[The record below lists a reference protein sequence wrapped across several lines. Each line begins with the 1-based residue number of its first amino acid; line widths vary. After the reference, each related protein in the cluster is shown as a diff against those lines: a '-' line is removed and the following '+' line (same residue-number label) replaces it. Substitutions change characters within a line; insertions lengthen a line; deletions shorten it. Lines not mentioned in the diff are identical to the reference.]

1 MRIILI
7 YLLEIPLLFLAFAAC
22 VFAALPGFFPWRT
35 VCAAAG
41 HFTGMYPLFIPWKNR
56 AFY

>member
-1 MRIILI
+1 MI